1 MKRIYKVPKTV
12 VSCITIPV
20 GRIGWDTMNVIVWV
34 GIVVKTQVVGV
45 TKITQGSLMYK
56 NIQGRKY

>member
-1 MKRIYKVPKTV
+1 MKQIYKVPKTV
-12 VSCITIPV
+12 VSCITISV
-20 GRIGWDTMNVIVWV
+20 GRIGWDTMDVIVWA
-34 GIVVKTQVVGV
+34 GIIVKTQVVCV

>member
-1 MKRIYKVPKTV
+1 MKRIYKVTKTV
-12 VSCITIPV
+12 DHASQYLW
-20 GRIGWDTMNVIVWV
+20 GRIGWDTMNVIVWA
-34 GIVVKTQVVGV
+34 GIIVKTQVVCV